1 MAETNNLGNLIA
13 KAATG
18 GPMGTLTA
26 LGGYVAGKAGM
37 GRKRKAKKLNEEVGE
52 RVDKKLAGA
61 VPGVGQALEAERGI
75 IRKPINKGPAQKL
88 EEPEPYKKPRY
99 GFGAD
104 PMSFEQAKGTDNP
117 VAAFADELNKKKQ
130 AGDRLGL
137 VPGLGVLG
145 DVSKNLKESIES
157 SKGLNMV
164 DERMAETVPGLGQAS
179 EAISKSK
186 QTPRKRRKSKPL
198 PSLPSSRE
206 MNEQLG
212 RILLEGYRP
221 DEIRDKFG
229 FDPYGG

>member
-13 KAATG
+13 KSATG

-37 GRKRKAKKLNEEVGE
+37 GKGRKRKAKKLNEEVGE

-61 VPGVGQALEAERGI
+61 VIPPSKPSAGVPMTGVQAWRQDFG
-75 IRKPINKGPAQKL
+75 KPINPSAQKL

-99 GFGAD
+99 GFG
-104 PMSFEQAKGTDNP
+104 GTDNP

-130 AGDRLGL
+130 GNESIGL

-164 DERMAETVPGLGQAS
+164 DERMAETVPRLGQAS

-198 PSLPSSRE
+198 PSLPSSGE
-206 MNEQLG
+206 MNKQLG

-229 FDPYGG
+229 FDPYGE